1 VGSVVS
7 RLLSFLFLLLASSA
21 GASSMTAM
29 SGVSPSSAAGFSFP
43 TLLMLGLVAGGTIFI
58 GLPVGR
64 MQRLKAG
71 TRSVLSMVAAGI
83 LLFLLVE
90 ILGEASGQTSSA
102 LRLSTPTGWLH
113 GLLLSVALVGG
124 LFMGFVG
131 LVAIEQRLIRKA
143 KGQSA
148 EQLSLMIALGIGVH
162 NLSEGLAIGQTYAQG
177 QTEISVGLLLGFA
190 LHNATEGFGIVGP
203 SLCGK
208 ARLPWRTLLMLG
220 VIGGGPTFIGTLLGS
235 LWTNAAFN
243 VFVLA
248 LAGGAILYVLKE
260 LFHSVRQ
267 SQSQYAVMTA
277 VVAGFTLGWGT
288 GAFASVVAGSG
299 GVSPSSGTLT
309 SADGDIISTR
319 AVASLPSLT
328 KEVLAAQN
336 QAARGLLEE
345 TALKPQT
352 ILQGV
357 HRYTLTARA
366 FPWQITPTQTVMA
379 WGYNDTV
386 PGPLLRF
393 TVGDKVEIVLKNRL
407 PQATTLH
414 WHGLAV
420 PEAQDGVPGVTQS
433 AVQPNS
439 DFTYRFTVTPQ
450 MMGTHFYHSHVNDD
464 FQMDSGLHGE
474 IIVDPAPSSK
484 RVEKGVQ
491 KNVKEVD
498 ALFEMASFKVAGSE
512 TENVFTFNGKAFPA
526 APALI
531 VHQGDTLRL
540 RLVNASAEE
549 SHVFHLHGYTFQI
562 VAQDGNELK
571 TPLEANTVLL
581 GASQTA
587 DIRLVANNLGTWMAH
602 CHIMDHTINPGPNA
616 EGNAT
621 HIAEMGGLTSFIQV
635 VKPETA
641 IAHRTVSAGQ
651 FMTDMTGMTG
661 QVMDTK

>member
-1 VGSVVS
+1 MATMPGI
-7 RLLSFLFLLLASSA
+7 
-21 GASSMTAM
+21 
-29 SGVSPSSAAGFSFP
+29 SPSSAAGFSFP

-102 LRLSTPTGWLH
+102 LHLSTPT

-220 VIGGGPTFIGTLLGS
+220 VIGGGPTLIGTLLGS

-319 AVASLPSLT
+319 AVASLPRLT

-336 QAARGLLEE
+336 QAAGGLLEE
-345 TALKPQT
+345 MALKPQAT
-352 ILQGV
+352 TLGV
-357 HRYTLTARA
+357 HRYTLTAQA
-366 FPWQITPTQTVMA
+366 FPWQTTPSQTVMA
-379 WGYNDTV
+379 WGYNGTV

-420 PEAQDGVPGVTQS
+420 PEAQDGVPGVTQA

-450 MMGTHFYHSHVNDD
+450 MVGTHFYHSHVNDD

-484 RVEKGVQ
+484 RV
-491 KNVKEVD
+491 KEVD
-498 ALFEMASFKVAGSE
+498 ALLEMASFKVGSSE
-512 TENVFTFNGKAFPA
+512 AENVFTFNGKAFPD

-531 VHQGDTLRL
+531 VHQGDTVRL

-587 DIRLVANNLGTWMAH
+587 DIRFVAKNLGTWMAH

-616 EGNAT
+616 EGSAT

-635 VKPETA
+635 VASETA
-641 IAHRTVSAGQ
+641 IVQHTVSAGQ
-651 FMTDMTGMTG
+651 VMTGQVMTG

>member
-1 VGSVVS
+1 MATMPGI
-7 RLLSFLFLLLASSA
+7 
-21 GASSMTAM
+21 
-29 SGVSPSSAAGFSFP
+29 SPSSAAGFSFP

-102 LRLSTPTGWLH
+102 LHLSTPT

-124 LFMGFVG
+124 LFIGFVG

-220 VIGGGPTFIGTLLGS
+220 VIGGGPTLIGTLLGS

-319 AVASLPSLT
+319 AVASLPRLT

-336 QAARGLLEE
+336 QAAGGLLEE
-345 TALKPQT
+345 MALKPQAT
-352 ILQGV
+352 TPGV
-357 HRYTLTARA
+357 HRYTLTAQA
-366 FPWQITPTQTVMA
+366 FPWQTTPSQTVMA
-379 WGYNDTV
+379 WGYNGTV

-420 PEAQDGVPGVTQS
+420 PEAQDGVPGVTQA

-450 MMGTHFYHSHVNDD
+450 MVGTHFYHSHVNDD

-484 RVEKGVQ
+484 RV
-491 KNVKEVD
+491 KEVD
-498 ALFEMASFKVAGSE
+498 ALLEMASFKVGSSE
-512 TENVFTFNGKAFPA
+512 AENVFTFNGKAFPD

-531 VHQGDTLRL
+531 VHQGDTVRL

-587 DIRLVANNLGTWMAH
+587 DIRFVAKNLGTWMAH

-616 EGNAT
+616 EGSAT

-635 VKPETA
+635 VASETA
-641 IAHRTVSAGQ
+641 IVQHTVSAGQ
-651 FMTDMTGMTG
+651 VMTGQVMTG